1 MTADYNTA
9 CCHSAAQ
16 LCPTLFNP
24 MGCSRPVFP
33 AITVYW
39 SLLKLMS
46 IESMMPPN
54 HLNLLPS
61 IFPIIRVFSNESAFH
76 IRWPKYWSF
85 SFSISPFNEYSE
97 LCVRVSHSV
106 NVGQCQTKC
115 LTLCHSAYCS
125 PPGSP
130 VHGIFQARMLEWV
143 AIPFSRESSQP
154 KDRI

>member
-9 CCHSAAQ
+9 CCHSVAQ
-16 LCPTLFNP
+16 LYPTLFNS

-76 IRWPKYWSF
+76 IRWPKY
-85 SFSISPFNEYSE
+85 
-97 LCVRVSHSV
+97 
-106 NVGQCQTKC
+106 
-115 LTLCHSAYCS
+115 
-125 PPGSP
+125 
-130 VHGIFQARMLEWV
+130 
-143 AIPFSRESSQP
+143 
-154 KDRI
+154 